1 MLLSVSSS
9 SSLSPR
15 SLVPCSLSLRPLV
28 PLFPRPLVPL
38 SPVFSSPV
46 PRDNPFPMYYV
57 QKTGGG
63 GGGYIEPAAER
74 LEAAAKS

>member
-28 PLFPRPLVPL
+28 LCLLVPL
-38 SPVFSSPV
+38 SSVFSSPV

-63 GGGYIEPAAER
+63 RGYIEPAAER